1 MSKFPK
7 HILRGHDAE
16 VTCVAL
22 SIDLDVCV
30 SGSKDTTAIIHTI
43 KHGRYVRSLQ
53 HPNGCSFHKVVL
65 SSEGNI
71 VLFSMG
77 DNSLC
82 LFTINGHLLCTVP
95 AGDTL
100 THMEATRDGNF
111 LVTGGKQIIVRNM
124 YDLSITRTLK
134 LEDQARISYF
144 LLSPGDQIFAALET
158 QKLLLIIKEKP
169 KDKPKD
175 KGKEL

>member
-1 MSKFPK
+1 
-7 HILRGHDAE
+7 
-16 VTCVAL
+16 
-22 SIDLDVCV
+22 
-30 SGSKDTTAIIHTI
+30 
-43 KHGRYVRSLQ
+43 
-53 HPNGCSFHKVVL
+53 
-65 SSEGNI
+65 
-71 VLFSMG
+71 
-77 DNSLC
+77 
-82 LFTINGHLLCTVP
+82 
-95 AGDTL
+95 
-100 THMEATRDGNF
+100 MEATRDGNF